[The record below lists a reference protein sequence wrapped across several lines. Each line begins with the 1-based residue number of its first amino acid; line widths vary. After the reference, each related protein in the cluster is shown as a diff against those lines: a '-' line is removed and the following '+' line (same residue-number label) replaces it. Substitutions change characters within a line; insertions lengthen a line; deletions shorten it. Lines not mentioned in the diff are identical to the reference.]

1 MHDMKCGKCGA
12 EAPAG
17 TSFCRQCG
25 ELIDTDS
32 TQLASE
38 QTTALLDQPDGVTTQ
53 RLESRATGPDRGRLP
68 QPAVAKSTSSRRA
81 MLIGALVI
89 VVIGVL
95 SVAALVGLRGHNTT
109 SSDLLYP
116 GAKTVVDMTGEG
128 GGRTLHL
135 ETSDAF
141 DAVEA
146 WYQKALKP
154 RKTVRLTSTS
164 VVLKNNKTTATIASE
179 DNKTNILIKVAP

>member
-1 MHDMKCGKCGA
+1 MQNMKCQKCGA
-12 EAPAG
+12 EAPAE

-25 ELIDTDS
+25 TPI
-32 TQLASE
+32 ASE

-68 QPAVAKSTSSRRA
+68 QPAAGKGSSSRRPV
-81 MLIGALVI
+81 LIGALVI
-89 VVIGVL
+89 GVIGVL
-95 SVAALVGLRGHNTT
+95 SVAALVGLRGQTAT
-109 SSDLLYP
+109 SSELVYP
-116 GAKTVVDMTGEG
+116 GAKTVVDMTAEG
-128 GGRTLHL
+128 GGRTLQL
-135 ETSDAF
+135 ETTDAF